1 MTDKQLRKLSRAELL
16 ELLLEQSREIDR
28 LQSELAETKDALLE
42 RNIKI
47 DSCGSIA
54 EAAAEVNSLFHAAQR
69 AADMYL
75 LNVQRV
81 CAEKAEAAGQAEAW
95 ENRLRELD
103 PSGIQRTVT
112 AVVPEAETPRKAEE
126 TPGTEEDAETE
137 EPPETDEN
145 RESDVKAP
153 EEAIKAESKE
163 PENST
168 EKTPETTE
176 EQKQLE

>member
-81 CAEKAEAAGQAEAW
+81 CAEKAEAAGQTEAW
-95 ENRLRELD
+95 ENKLRELD
-103 PSGIQRTVT
+103 PSGIQGTVM
-112 AVVPEAETPRKAEE
+112 AVVPRAEVPRK
-126 TPGTEEDAETE
+126 GE
-137 EPPETDEN
+137 EPPKTDEN

-153 EEAIKAESKE
+153 EEDLKAESKE
-163 PENST
+163 T
-168 EKTPETTE
+168 EYSAEKAPETTE